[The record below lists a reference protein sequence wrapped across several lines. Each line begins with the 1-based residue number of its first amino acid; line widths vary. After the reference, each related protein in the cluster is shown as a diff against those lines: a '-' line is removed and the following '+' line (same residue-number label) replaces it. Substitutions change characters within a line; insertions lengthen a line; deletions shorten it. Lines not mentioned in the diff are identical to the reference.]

1 MPETTN
7 RSRRGFAAGLVA
19 VLALT
24 LPAAAAADD
33 QSVYNSFHFSHPR
46 FQELRRD
53 FERGEQ
59 RWESSGYE
67 EPGDAYRACRRTAS
81 LSRKVRDRM
90 QGKTTSSET
99 GTAARERAV
108 LGLKYRK
115 RWADAE
121 RRAIESFMDFD
132 GSEYIR
138 LHRKAR
144 EHIARAQ
151 DYEAEAQKLFKKA
164 GVDTSPG

>member
-1 MPETTN
+1 MPSKRRN
-7 RSRRGFAAGLVA
+7 RRRAIGFAAA
-19 VLALT
+19 LALA
-24 LPAAAAADD
+24 LPASAAADD
-33 QSVYNSFHFSHPR
+33 QSIYNSFHFSHPR

-59 RWESSGYE
+59 HWEDSGYE
-67 EPGDAYRACRRTAS
+67 DPDDAYRACRRTAS
-81 LSRKVRDRM
+81 LSRKVRDKM
-90 QGKTTSSET
+90 QAKTPSSET
-99 GTAARERAV
+99 GGEARNRAV

-121 RRAIESFMDFD
+121 RRAIEAFMDFD
-132 GSEYIR
+132 GDDYIR
-138 LHRKAR
+138 LHRNAR

>member
-1 MPETTN
+1 MPPKR
-7 RSRRGFAAGLVA
+7 RSRRWTLGLVA
-19 VLALT
+19 ALALT
-24 LPAAAAADD
+24 LPASAAADD

-59 RWESSGYE
+59 HWENSGYQ

-81 LSRKVRDRM
+81 LSRKVREKM
-90 QGKTTSSET
+90 QAKQTSSEV
-99 GTAARERAV
+99 GSDARRRAV

-121 RRAIESFMDFD
+121 RGAIEAFMDFD
-132 GSEYIR
+132 GDDYIR

-144 EHIARAQ
+144 EHISRAQ
-151 DYEAEAQKLFKKA
+151 DYEAEAQKLFKQA
-164 GVDTSPG
+164 GVDTSP

>member
-1 MPETTN
+1 MPSSTK
-7 RSRRGFAAGLVA
+7 SRRVAGVVAAVA
-19 VLALT
+19 LAL
-24 LPAAAAADD
+24 PAGAAADD

-46 FQELRRD
+46 FQKLRDD

-59 RWESSGYE
+59 HWENSGYQD
-67 EPGDAYRACRRTAS
+67 PDDAYRACRRTAE
-81 LSRKVRDRM
+81 LSRKVRDKM
-90 QGKTTSSET
+90 QAKHTSSDT
-99 GTAARERAV
+99 GSEARQRAV

-121 RRAIESFMDFD
+121 RRAIENFMDFN

-144 EHIARAQ
+144 DHIRRAQ
-151 DYEAEAQKLFKKA
+151 DYEAEAQKLFKQA

>member
-1 MPETTN
+1 MLRVAKRPI
-7 RSRRGFAAGLVA
+7 RAACLVA
-19 VLALT
+19 AVALL

-46 FQELRRD
+46 FQKLRED
-53 FERGEQ
+53 FDRGE
-59 RWESSGYE
+59 RHWEDSGYDD
-67 EPGDAYRACRRTAS
+67 PDDAYRACRRTAD
-81 LSRKVRDRM
+81 LSKKVRAKM
-90 QGKTTSSET
+90 QAKETSSDL
-99 GTAARERAV
+99 GSDARRQAV

-121 RRAIESFMDFD
+121 RQAIKDFMAFD
-132 GSEYIR
+132 GEGYIR

-151 DYEAEAQKLFKKA
+151 DYEAEAQKLFKRA
-164 GVDTSPG
+164 GVKTNP

>member
-1 MPETTN
+1 M
-7 RSRRGFAAGLVA
+7 FA
-19 VLALT
+19 LAL
-24 LPAAAAADD
+24 PASAAADD

-46 FQELRRD
+46 FKELRRD

-59 RWESSGYE
+59 HWESSGYQ

-81 LSRKVRDRM
+81 LSRKVRDKM
-90 QGKTTSSET
+90 QAKQTSSDA
-99 GTAARERAV
+99 GSDARQQAV

-121 RRAIESFMDFD
+121 RRAIEEFMDFD
-132 GSEYIR
+132 GESYIR
-138 LHRKAR
+138 LHRNAR

-151 DYEAEAQKLFKKA
+151 DYEAEAQKLFKQA
-164 GVDTSPG
+164 GVDTSP

>member
-1 MPETTN
+1 MPEP
-7 RSRRGFAAGLVA
+7 RKSRRRGAAGLVA
-19 VLALT
+19 ALALT
-24 LPAAAAADD
+24 LPASAAADD
-33 QSVYNSFHFSHPR
+33 QSIYNSFHSSHPR

-59 RWESSGYE
+59 HWEDSGYQ

-81 LSRKVRDRM
+81 LSRKVRDKM
-90 QGKTTSSET
+90 QAKSTSSET
-99 GTAARERAV
+99 GSEARRRAV

-121 RRAIESFMDFD
+121 RRAIENFMAFD
-132 GSEYIR
+132 GDDYIR
-138 LHRKAR
+138 LHRNAR

-151 DYEAEAQKLFKKA
+151 DYEAEAQKLFKQA

>member
-1 MPETTN
+1 MP
-7 RSRRGFAAGLVA
+7 RSTQRRRRWALGVVA

-24 LPAAAAADD
+24 LPATAAADD

-59 RWESSGYE
+59 RWENSGYQ

-81 LSRKVRDRM
+81 LSRKVRDKM
-90 QGKTTSSET
+90 QAKETSSET
-99 GTAARERAV
+99 GSEARERAV

-121 RRAIESFMDFD
+121 RRAIEEFMDFD
-132 GSEYIR
+132 GEAYIR
-138 LHRKAR
+138 LHRNAR

-151 DYEAEAQKLFKKA
+151 DYEAQAQKLFKQA

>member
-1 MPETTN
+1 MLSSTK
-7 RSRRGFAAGLVA
+7 RRCASGLAVAFA
-19 VLALT
+19 LAL
-24 LPAAAAADD
+24 PAGAAADD

-46 FQELRRD
+46 FQKLRED

-59 RWESSGYE
+59 HWENSGYE
-67 EPGDAYRACRRTAS
+67 DPDDAYRACRRTAS
-81 LSRKVRDRM
+81 LSKKVRDKM
-90 QGKTTSSET
+90 QAKTTSSDT
-99 GTAARERAV
+99 GSQARQRAV

-121 RRAIESFMDFD
+121 RRAIENFMQFD

-144 EHIARAQ
+144 DHIRRAQ

>member
-1 MPETTN
+1 V
-7 RSRRGFAAGLVA
+7 AA
-19 VLALT
+19 LALT
-24 LPAAAAADD
+24 LPASAAADD

-53 FERGEQ
+53 FEKGEQ
-59 RWESSGYE
+59 HWENSGYQ

-81 LSRKVRDRM
+81 LSRKVREKM
-90 QGKTTSSET
+90 QAKQTSSEV
-99 GTAARERAV
+99 GSDARRRAV

-121 RRAIESFMDFD
+121 RGAIEAFMDFD
-132 GSEYIR
+132 GDAYIR

-144 EHIARAQ
+144 EHISRAQ
-151 DYEAEAQKLFKKA
+151 DYEAEAQKLFKQA
-164 GVDTSPG
+164 GVDTSP